1 MGRHSPLTHGLI
13 GRPRILATS
22 ADEAGD
28 ALLPQLVRIK
38 FTTSATS
45 LSESRQAKRGMVN
58 CAGVPAV
65 RGLCDPSSTMEMSER
80 GFAACTTGLP
90 ARRGNTC
97 SYPMPSGRW
106 HAARFTYDTLEHTLL
121 KNGDASKPGVC

>member
-1 MGRHSPLTHGLI
+1 MRCRSITTASGDHFAGALVEACRGCNDS
-13 GRPRILATS
+13 RILVTS
-22 ADEAGD
+22 AGEAGE

-45 LSESRQAKRGMVN
+45 RSESRQAKRGMVN

-65 RGLCDPSSTMEMSER
+65 RGVCDPSSTMEMSER

-90 ARRGNTC
+90 ARRGNNC
-97 SYPMPSGRW
+97 SYPMPYGRL
-106 HAARFTYDTLEHTLL
+106 HAAQLL
-121 KNGDASKPGVC
+121 R